1 MSRSYETTNRGGV
14 AYGMRLL
21 QQITRAAPEAFYQC
35 VCECE
40 ACVNV
45 NLKLPVLPSTEINKH
60 NMRHYSRPS
69 SRLVAE
75 TRADAREVSLRRKH
89 TECRTRSTDAGEGTY
104 SSGQAQYAALFDARQ
119 AIGRGNAC

>member
-1 MSRSYETTNRGGV
+1 
-14 AYGMRLL
+14 MRLL

-104 SSGQAQYAALFDARQ
+104 SSGQALSIRRDYRESQHALAASRFRVASE
-119 AIGRGNAC
+119 